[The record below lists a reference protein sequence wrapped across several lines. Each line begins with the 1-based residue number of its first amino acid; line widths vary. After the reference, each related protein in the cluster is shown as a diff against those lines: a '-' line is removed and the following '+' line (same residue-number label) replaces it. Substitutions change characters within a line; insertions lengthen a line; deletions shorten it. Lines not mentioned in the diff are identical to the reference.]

1 MARTKGIGRGGG
13 GTRRKVTR
21 AGWLWN
27 SLLTL
32 AARFAGQRGQSGR
45 LWGARSFTL
54 SFSRCRNGGGR
65 GQSDWSRRR
74 VCDGFFFSF
83 SFSVSFFCGDGSGG
97 KVEGRR
103 GGGGYASADPGWGG
117 MRRRQGGR
125 WRGRR
130 TTRRRGN
137 EFAAGG
143 GRVRGK
149 GGDGSGRRYGS

>member
-1 MARTKGIGRGGG
+1 MYAVGVGDKSARRCGPWAL
-13 GTRRKVTR
+13 RR
-21 AGWLWN
+21 N
-27 SLLTL
+27 H
-32 AARFAGQRGQSGR
+32 FAQQRY
-45 LWGARSFTL
+45 LP
-54 SFSRCRNGGGR
+54 FSRCRNGGGR

>member
-1 MARTKGIGRGGG
+1 MYAVGVGDKSARRCGPWAL
-13 GTRRKVTR
+13 RR
-21 AGWLWN
+21 N
-27 SLLTL
+27 H
-32 AARFAGQRGQSGR
+32 FAQQRY
-45 LWGARSFTL
+45 LP
-54 SFSRCRNGGGR
+54 FSRCRNGGGR

-74 VCDGFFFSF
+74 VCDGFFFSFSF